1 MFNYYEFKEDTNI
14 TTLELFKADGTS
26 LGELKHAYNRSTKLS
41 LGSVSELSFNLPNV
55 ATVFNIII
63 HDDNTLAVPDISNE
77 DIGKTAITLIGYE
90 IKATYS
96 NGLEIMYLL
105 PNKTIESD
113 MLKTDISFTC
123 YSREY
128 ELSRKLLMDY
138 RGVLLDGEYVLDG
151 LSLEEVVRDIL
162 GGTFWNVKWLD
173 EGYNNTD
180 QKCMRR
186 TIEAFNGVSKLA
198 AIDSVCKTFGA
209 IPEYDTINRNV
220 YFYRADN
227 ADRYKYNGLNIEA
240 NNYLKTAKQSK
251 DLAEIVTRLYGTG
264 NNNLTVNGVNPTGV
278 SYIEDLSYFIYPA
291 KLNDD
296 KTGLTQS
303 SRYMSDALALAELK
317 YEDKVIS
324 TQEQFKI
331 LYAEKDTLNA
341 TKIQLENELTN
352 LQTELNVIND
362 YIDVAYVGMNT
373 AVESNTD
380 YVKKRTEKEVKEKE
394 IADKRTAINNT
405 ITSIENINTQLTT
418 LYNDLKIENNFTNS
432 LLKERE
438 NYIYEGSYSNTGI
451 SIEQDL
457 YDEMVEYLQ
466 SKKEPKVVV
475 EIELNSMFS
484 MKSKEAQIDKQK
496 IVLGEKVD
504 VYYKFRGADIDIQ
517 AQILELT
524 INEEANTIEVT
535 IANAHDYKK
544 DAADYLENI
553 LQRSITTSTMVEN
566 NVIDWNK
573 GKIALDDIDDLYEKG
588 ISSAKI
594 QIEGAADNSVIFNE
608 RGITI
613 KNTTEPLRFLRATN
627 GVLALTKDGGRTYST
642 AITPEGVWAERLI
655 GQMFVGNALSIIG
668 GNNSELNIAN
678 IPAGTYSDR
687 KLDNTAYGDDFGIVL
702 KSDVGNVY
710 MTRERGFKITNSKG
724 ENTFIADNSGNMY
737 LKGTIVTDSAT
748 ITGGSLT
755 IGSKFSVLNDGS
767 LSASGINVEGTINAT
782 NLSCSNG
789 TIGGFKIDQWN
800 LIGGTGTSQVGIC
813 STSGK
818 NYAFWAGSSDSS
830 SAPFRVGHDGNLWC
844 NNAYIKGQIEA
855 TSGTFQNCTVTGSCN
870 IQCSVA
876 GNLVTSGIN
885 ASNIT
890 AGSLSAGYISGGTIS
905 ASNINLNG
913 GTVKLRTNGHVEF
926 TNNTG
931 FFTMGPAYGSA
942 VGVTHPYMS
951 AINLAYGSGVGLN
964 FLSSTDIT
972 SAGSNVG
979 YIRCAPD
986 NYRGATYQL
995 NIKGDDGVE
1004 IASPN
1009 ASIYLWSKI
1018 ELNAKAANSVW
1029 AYGNNLSSGR
1039 VKTTEGDASS
1049 RILKENIQEF
1059 TKQDYQD
1066 AYQLLQDMKLYNY
1079 DYKYRMYKDKH
1090 QYGFIIDDI
1099 EELDNGNKFFRF
1111 DTLHAKIEDG
1121 NRLNPSVMDDED
1133 FDVDKLDDNYIT
1145 YKEYD
1150 ADVLDKY
1157 MLACLKAMQ
1166 QKINQLEEKLNG
1178 K

>member
-1 MFNYYEFKEDTNI
+1 MFNYYEFKEGTNI
-14 TTLELFKADGTS
+14 TLLELFKSDGTS
-26 LGELKHAYNRSTKLS
+26 LGELKNAYNRTSKLT
-41 LGSVSELSFNLPNV
+41 LGAVSELSFNLPNV
-55 ATVFNIII
+55 ASVFNILINEDGTLNTI
-63 HDDNTLAVPDISNE
+63 DTPNDDIGRTSITLA
-77 DIGKTAITLIGYE
+77 GYE

-96 NGLEIMYLL
+96 NGMEIFFLL
-105 PNKTIESD
+105 PNKNIESD
-113 MLKTDISFTC
+113 MLQTDISFTC

-128 ELSRKLLMDY
+128 ELSRKLLLDY
-138 RGVLLDGEYVLDG
+138 RGVLIDGKYVLDG

-162 GGTFWNVKWLD
+162 GGTYWEIDFLD
-173 EGYNNTD
+173 TGYKNSDAN
-180 QKCMRR
+180 CIRR
-186 TIEAFNGVSKLA
+186 SIDSFNGVSKLA
-198 AIDSVCKTFGA
+198 SIDTVCNIFGA
-209 IPEYDTINRNV
+209 IPEYDTVNRKV
-220 YFYRADN
+220 SFYRADN
-227 ADRYKYNGLNIEA
+227 EERYKYNGLNID
-240 NNYLKTAKQSK
+240 NHNYLKSAKQSEN
-251 DLAEIVTRLYGTG
+251 LSEIVTRLYGTG
-264 NNNLTVNGVNPTGV
+264 ANNLTINGVNPTGV
-278 SYIEDLSYFIYPA
+278 SYIEDLSYFLFPA
-291 KLNDD
+291 TLNDD
-296 KTGLTQS
+296 KTGIKKS
-303 SRYMSDALALAELK
+303 SKFMSDALAYAELK
-317 YEDKVIS
+317 YEDKVDNS
-324 TQEQFKI
+324 SSQFKN
-331 LYAEKDTLNA
+331 LYEQQDIYNKEK
-341 TKIQLENELTN
+341 IVLENELTA
-352 LQTELNVIND
+352 LQTELNIIND
-362 YIDVAYVGMNT
+362 EIDVSYIGMNN
-373 AVESNTD
+373 ANDSNPD
-380 YVKKRTEKEVKEKE
+380 YVKARKRKDDKQTE
-394 IADKRTAINNT
+394 INNKQNE
-405 ITSIENINTQLTT
+405 INNKQSQIDNIKNQLKS
-418 LYNDLKIENNFTNS
+418 LYDSLKIENNFSPS

-438 NYIYEGSYSNTGI
+438 SYIYEGTYSNTGI

-457 YDEMVEYLQ
+457 YDEMIEYLK
-466 SKKEPKVVV
+466 SKNEPNIVV
-475 EIELNSMFS
+475 EVELNSMFS
-484 MKSKEAQIDKQK
+484 IKSTDAQKDKQK

-504 VYYKFRGADIDIQ
+504 VYYKFRGIDIDIQ
-517 AQILELT
+517 AQILEIV
-524 INEEANTIEVT
+524 INEEDNSIECT
-535 IANAHDYKK
+535 IANTHNYKK

-573 GKIALDDIDDLYEKG
+573 GKIALDGIDDLYQAG
-588 ISSAKI
+588 IDAAKI
-594 QIEGAADNSVIFNE
+594 QIEGAADNSVLFNE

-613 KNTTEPLRFLRATN
+613 INTTEPLRFLRATN

-655 GQMFVGNALSIIG
+655 GQMLVGNNLSILG
-668 GNNSELNIAN
+668 GSNNELQISNIAS
-678 IPAGTYSDR
+678 GTYSD
-687 KLDNTAYGDDFGIVL
+687 KTLDDKAYGDDFGLVL
-702 KSDVGNVY
+702 KSLKNTIF
-710 MTRERGFKITNSKG
+710 MTKERGFKIVDIN
-724 ENTFIADNSGNMY
+724 NQNLFIADANGNMY
-737 LKGTIVTDSAT
+737 LKGTIISDNAV

-755 IGSKFSVLNDGS
+755 IGSKFSVLNDGT

-789 TIGGFKIDQWN
+789 SIGGFKINQWN
-800 LIGGTGTSQVGIC
+800 LIGGTGTSQVGMC

-830 SAPFRVGHDGNLWC
+830 SAPFRVGHDGSLYANK
-844 NNAYIKGQIEA
+844 AVIEGDIVA
-855 TSGTFQNCTVTGSCN
+855 NTGTFKNCTITDSCN
-870 IQCSVA
+870 IQCSVP
-876 GNLVTSGIN
+876 GGLVTKGIN
-885 ASNIT
+885 ASNIS
-890 AGSLSAGYISGGTIS
+890 AGTLSAGYISGGTIS

-931 FFTMGPAYGSA
+931 FFTMGPAYGNA
-942 VGVTHPYMS
+942 AGVTHPYMS

-964 FLSSTDIT
+964 FLSSTDIST
-972 SAGSNVG
+972 AGSNVG

-986 NYRGATYQL
+986 SYRGATYQI
-995 NIKGDDGVE
+995 NIKGNDGVE

-1121 NRLNPSVMDDED
+1121 NRLNPSVMDDDD
-1133 FDVDKLDDNYIT
+1133 FDINKLDDSYIT